1 MKQHLIPAFFL
12 LWSCNILHGTMTFFL
27 LVTCKCRKQRV
38 RGVMIF
44 FLDVTLPVVENTGFA
59 AQCLFFFWITCVFFE
74 ISDVKKAALQS
85 LSYSIFAKT
94 SGHFRTFFG
103 TYAESEKLEGTLPML
118 IWYVIAMKPLKV

>member
-1 MKQHLIPAFFL
+1 MQKAASSWCDDLFFGCHLA
-12 LWSCNILHGTMTFFL
+12 SRREYRVCSTMS
-27 LVTCKCRKQRV
+27 
-38 RGVMIF
+38 
-44 FLDVTLPVVENTGFA
+44 
-59 AQCLFFFWITCVFFE
+59 FFFWITCVFFE

-94 SGHFRTFFG
+94 SGPFRTFFG